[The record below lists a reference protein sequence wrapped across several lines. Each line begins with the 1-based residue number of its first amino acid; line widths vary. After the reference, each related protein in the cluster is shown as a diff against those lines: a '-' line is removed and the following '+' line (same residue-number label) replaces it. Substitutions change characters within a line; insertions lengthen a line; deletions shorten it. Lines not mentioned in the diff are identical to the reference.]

1 MEENKVKVAIFQPH
15 IGSGGL
21 THVMLALAEGLIK
34 RGYEVDLV
42 ILDIKINSEVIHK
55 IPSKANLIRISARRT
70 VTAVPALLKYL
81 KDSRPAVMI
90 SGGPSSNCIALIA
103 KLITKQS
110 TKFIITEHSLP
121 SVDVYDSE
129 KKTDKF
135 IPLLMKLLYPRSD
148 HIVAVSNAVASDLC
162 KFSKLRPES
171 IKTIYNPV
179 VENNLIESSKQ
190 KLDHPWFQDERN
202 FVVLF
207 VGRLESVKNLETLV
221 RSFSYLKDHENIKL
235 VVVGDGSQKN
245 DLKTLSKTLGL
256 SDRVSF
262 VGYSSNP
269 YAYMRSS
276 NLLILCSKWE
286 GLPTVLIEAMACG
299 TPVIATENL
308 ASAKEIFEDGKQG
321 FIVESNPEAIAEGI
335 KRAMKHSFDAT
346 SLTDRAALFSL
357 ENSLNKYEQ
366 LFH

>member
-1 MEENKVKVAIFQPH
+1 MSNRIAIFQPH
-15 IGSGGL
+15 IGPGGL
-21 THVMLALAEGLIK
+21 THVMLTLAEGLIK

-81 KDSRPAVMI
+81 KDSQPAVMI

-148 HIVAVSNAVASDLC
+148 HIVAVSNAVASDLS

-171 IKTIYNPV
+171 IKTIHNPV

-235 VVVGDGSQKN
+235 
-245 DLKTLSKTLGL
+245 
-256 SDRVSF
+256 
-262 VGYSSNP
+262 
-269 YAYMRSS
+269 M
-276 NLLILCSKWE
+276 
-286 GLPTVLIEAMACG
+286 
-299 TPVIATENL
+299 
-308 ASAKEIFEDGKQG
+308 
-321 FIVESNPEAIAEGI
+321 IV
-335 KRAMKHSFDAT
+335 
-346 SLTDRAALFSL
+346 
-357 ENSLNKYEQ
+357 
-366 LFH
+366 